1 MVGEEPEWLHL
12 SDPWEADRRPSTFS
26 ELVQLEEKVEGEAPR
41 FDSERVGVNGL
52 PRAGYEIIN
61 GHGLPGHHVFVEEGI
76 DDR

>member
-1 MVGEEPEWLHL
+1 MAGEESEWLHL
-12 SDPWEADRRPSTFS
+12 LDSWAVDWWPSAFS

-76 DDR
+76 DD